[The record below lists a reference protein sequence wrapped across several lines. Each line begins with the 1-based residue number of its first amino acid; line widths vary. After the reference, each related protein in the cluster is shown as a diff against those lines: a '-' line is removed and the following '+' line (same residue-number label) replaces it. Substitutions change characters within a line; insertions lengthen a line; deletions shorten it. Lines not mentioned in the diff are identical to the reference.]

1 MKKVLLV
8 ALLILASL
16 AVVAAT
22 IVYTYTGTSNLYK
35 DGKVIANGDDVI
47 FDSFVYLDNYT
58 YKSSTALD
66 TIVFAATSLT
76 DIATDTVSLVE
87 FSELADVEITAK
99 TASVTWY
106 MYFNSVDT
114 VPVVLLPDVEFSGT
128 FNTAYFNKV
137 YFKVTG
143 TSTSN
148 IAYSIIRK

>member
-8 ALLILASL
+8 AILLIVASL
-16 AVVAAT
+16 AVTAAV
-22 IVYTYTGTSNLYK
+22 IVYTYTGANMFK
-35 DGKVIANGDDVI
+35 DGSTIATGDEVT

-58 YKSSTALD
+58 FSSASSLD

-76 DIATDTVSLVE
+76 DIATDTVQLVE
-87 FSELADVEITAK
+87 FSELADVEIIAK

-114 VPVVLLPDVEFSGT
+114 IPVVLLPDVQFSGT
-128 FNTAYFNKV
+128 FNTAYFNKI

-143 TSTSN
+143 TSTSA